1 MHTLLEALKN
11 SVLITGLVMI
21 MMILI
26 EYINIQSHGES
37 FRKLKNSNFR
47 QVLLAAGLGLIPG
60 CVGGFAVVSLYT
72 HRLLSFGALVAMMI
86 SSSGDEAFIMLAL
99 IPKTA
104 IILFASLFVVGIIA
118 GVLVDKFVKKEVA
131 PFDPNHYEI
140 HENCCDSHSHSKR
153 GIFNSTFG
161 ANFAKVTKERALI
174 LAGIALFIA
183 AVVMGLLEHDHSAHG
198 HEFNDHAGHSS
209 VVHSNTS
216 DDPNS
221 FLHAQSIDGQRVCIQ
236 DELHEGH
243 DHAAH
248 NHDHTGTTHNHDHTG
263 TTHDHDHAGTTHDH
277 DHAVAAHVH
286 DQEQEYASHT
296 HGNFNIFSE
305 RWINLIFAGLS
316 LIVLF
321 MTAKANEHFI
331 KEHLWNHVV
340 KKHLKSIFLWTFGAL
355 LVIHY
360 GMQFLHLEDWIAN
373 NIFLVILLAAA
384 IGLIPESGPH
394 MIFITLFAGGMVP
407 FSVLMVSS
415 IVQDGHTALPLL
427 AESKKSFAKAKL
439 INMCIG
445 IIVGILL
452 HFTGL

>member
-1 MHTLLEALKN
+1 
-11 SVLITGLVMI
+11 
-21 MMILI
+21 MMI
-26 EYINIQSHGES
+26 
-37 FRKLKNSNFR
+37 
-47 QVLLAAGLGLIPG
+47 A
-60 CVGGFAVVSLYT
+60 
-72 HRLLSFGALVAMMI
+72 
-86 SSSGDEAFIMLAL
+86 SSGDEAFIMLAL

-104 IILFASLFVVGIIA
+104 IILFASLFAVGIIT
-118 GVLVDKFVKKEVA
+118 GVLVNKFVKKEVA
-131 PFDPNHYEI
+131 PFDPDHYEI
-140 HENCCDSHSHSKR
+140 HENCCDSHSHSNK
-153 GIFNSTFG
+153 GIFNSSVG

-174 LAGIALFIA
+174 LAGIAMFIT

-198 HEFNDHAGHSS
+198 HEFIDQAGISS
-209 VVHSNTS
+209 VVLSNTS
-216 DDPNS
+216 NDPNS
-221 FLHAQSIDGQRVCIQ
+221 SLHAQSIDGQRVCIQ

-248 NHDHTGTTHNHDHTG
+248 NHDQTGTN
-263 TTHDHDHAGTTHDH
+263 HDHDHADS
-277 DHAVAAHVH
+277 AHMH

-296 HGNFNIFSE
+296 QGNFNIFSE

-360 GMQFLHLEDWIAN
+360 GMQFLHMEDWIAN

-407 FSVLMVSS
+407 FSVMMVSS

-452 HFTGL
+452 YIAGF

>member
-183 AVVMGLLEHDHSAHG
+183 AVVMGLLEHDHSAH
-198 HEFNDHAGHSS
+198 ELSDHTVHST
-209 VVHSNTS
+209 VVHSVSSNDPDVLS
-216 DDPNS
+216 DN
-221 FLHAQSIDGQRVCIQ
+221 QTIDDKRICIQ

-243 DHAAH
+243 DHSTH
-248 NHDHTGTTHNHDHTG
+248 THNHDHTDA
-263 TTHDHDHAGTTHDH
+263 THNHDHAQPTHMHEQDH
-277 DHAVAAHVH
+277 NLH
-286 DQEQEYASHT
+286 SHG
-296 HGNFNIFSE
+296 HFNIFSE

-316 LIVLF
+316 LVVLF

-452 HFTGL
+452 HFAGL